1 MNASCLAQRSVDT
14 IAFLIAA
21 GAQPSANPL
30 PTEATNGWGYL
41 VDASFHDGSFHLT
54 FGPIAVLFG
63 AIVFFGW
70 LAWWSPWRAWRFGDY
85 EVVKTTLKIA
95 EIGEVEIAPNREA
108 RQIAYQA
115 WVELSTRKIGL
126 PFDPKHDLIVEVYDS
141 WHQAFGELR
150 DLAKSIP
157 AHRIERSEDARRLVE
172 LMIKV
177 LNEGLRPHLTRW
189 QAEFRLWYERAKAN
203 PRNAGNTPQSI
214 QRGFAQYTAL
224 TEDLQEIQSAM
235 VKYREFLLDVAEG
248 RNRRPRAGGSR
259 RAAS

>member
-21 GAQPSANPL
+21 GAQPSANSL

-63 AIVFFGW
+63 AIVFFG